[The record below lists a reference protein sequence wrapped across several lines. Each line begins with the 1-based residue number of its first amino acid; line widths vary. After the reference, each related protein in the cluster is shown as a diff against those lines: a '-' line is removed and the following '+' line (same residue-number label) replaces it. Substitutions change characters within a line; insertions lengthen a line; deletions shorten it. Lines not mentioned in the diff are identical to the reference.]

1 MNERLAA
8 TGIARP
14 AAGPVP
20 SARPGALVG
29 QTVRVHEAGIG
40 RDREAFCE
48 IDRGGI
54 RITDARS
61 SRAIAW
67 PDARSISVDGGR
79 VRIVSP
85 AGQVS
90 LAIVLDGIGE
100 PGLATVFAR
109 VLEEGRAGELVAH
122 AGALHELALGVDPA
136 LAEFAEAPDPGVP
149 LALGAFAAFGG
160 VVLVPPIPG
169 AL

>member
-1 MNERLAA
+1 MNERVAA
-8 TGIARP
+8 TGLGRR
-14 AAGPVP
+14 AAGPGRA
-20 SARPGALVG
+20 ARPGALVG

-85 AGQVS
+85 TGQVS
-90 LAIVLDGIGE
+90 LAIALDGLVE
-100 PGLATVFAR
+100 PGLAPVFAR
-109 VLEEGRAGELVAH
+109 VLEERRAAELAAH
-122 AGALHELALGVDPA
+122 AGTLHELALGIDRA
-136 LAEFAEAPDPGVP
+136 LPEFAESHGP
-149 LALGAFAAFGG
+149 F
-160 VVLVPPIPG
+160 
-169 AL
+169 